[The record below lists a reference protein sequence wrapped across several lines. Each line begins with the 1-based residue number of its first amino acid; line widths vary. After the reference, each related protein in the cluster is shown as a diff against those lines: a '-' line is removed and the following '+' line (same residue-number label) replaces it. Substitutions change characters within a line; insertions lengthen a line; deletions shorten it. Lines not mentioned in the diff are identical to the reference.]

1 MLVERI
7 IHIQTSIF
15 LPLPNEEDE
24 LVNEG
29 AYGKAFCLF
38 LERKLPESGFSV
50 TRYLAEDWG
59 WWVEIDNSVKPL
71 ELAIYYS
78 DNDTTEKDYALLL
91 DVRKPSFFSFK
102 KFKRLSREEDINA
115 LQTSLEM
122 LMSSTDGIKV
132 VGISEEFPF

>member
-29 AYGKAFCLF
+29 TYGKALCLF
-38 LERKLPESGFSV
+38 LERKLPDSGFNV

-102 KFKRLSREEDINA
+102 KFKRLSREEDINS